1 MVSRRPLD
9 DRVDQSLLNP
19 APEIPALN
27 AWGEIDVKNLNGGPL
42 EFLIKDA
49 DIHFGQAIYPVWR
62 GIAADG
68 TPFDELDAM
77 VMVPSDYDTTRTMTA
92 LVKNSVVAPFD
103 GGWAFL
109 SYKVDNADEAT
120 PDSKRVFCYL
130 GLRDRGGVAETL
142 AVAQVRESHD
152 RVIVFSDLESEGVR
166 LLAPSYRAMQV
177 GDSIELV
184 ARRFNAAGD
193 EVTPPA
199 TERHEVTE
207 ANVGEPLQWQIAK
220 SDLSRVRNGRVAFQ
234 YMITL
239 SGNDEKVSSPVQE
252 MAVTEAPSP
261 ADLLP
266 AATID
271 GFTGGALDPGMF
283 PDGLIVRVPTAPNV
297 QVGDHYLLHWK
308 SPQAPEP
315 EVQFARMDASSLQ
328 SDETVFRVDPA
339 LLGPGDH
346 KVFYQVARAGHA
358 LTSHSLDVA
367 FEPPRT
373 LAAPSIVRAE
383 EDGPGRQK
391 LLADSAISGAYVTVP
406 DVPLRPGERFEVHWD
421 GYEHNGKQVTDTPEV
436 GDGRTFK
443 IDPGVVAA
451 NMHQPGADHSRRF
464 NVFYHIVDENN
475 KPSAPSD
482 AVDLRVQP
490 LVINNNVTCQQAQT
504 NGELWRSKL
513 LPNGALLVV
522 TGARLWPFAAIGQLF
537 TLAIESGAVL
547 RDRAPVTAGELS
559 NARIQQW
566 LSIATYD
573 GLEEDKQYTVYGEVS
588 FDQGDSWHKLRSLR
602 LIPKHSK

>member
-1 MVSRRPLD
+1 MVMRRPFD
-9 DRVDQSLLNP
+9 GGVDQPQLNP
-19 APEIPALN
+19 APEIPAQN
-27 AWGEIDVKNLNGGPL
+27 AWGEIDVKNLNGDHL

-49 DIHFGQAIYPVWR
+49 DIRFGQSIYPVWR

-68 TPFDELDAM
+68 TPFDQLDA
-77 VMVPSDYDTTRTMTA
+77 VVEVPADYDTTRTMTA
-92 LVKNSVVAPFD
+92 KVAKRFVEPYD

-109 SYKVDNADEAT
+109 SYKVENADEST
-120 PDSKRVFCYL
+120 PDSMRIFCYL

-142 AVAQVRESHD
+142 AVAQARESHD
-152 RVIVFSDLESEGVR
+152 RVIVLSDLESEGVR

-184 ARRFNAAGD
+184 ARKFNAAGD
-193 EVTPPA
+193 EITPPA

-220 SDLSRVRNGRVAFQ
+220 SDFSRVRNGRVAFQ
-234 YMITL
+234 YTITL
-239 SGNDEKVSSPVQE
+239 SANDEKVPSPVQE
-252 MAVTEAPSP
+252 MTVTEAPSP
-261 ADLLP
+261 ADFLP

-271 GFTGGALDPGMF
+271 GFTGVPLDPGMF
-283 PDGLIVRVPTAPNV
+283 PDGLIVRVPTAPSV

-308 SPQAPEP
+308 SPQALEP

-339 LLGPGDH
+339 LLEPGDH

-367 FEPPRT
+367 FETART
-373 LAAPSIVRAE
+373 LAAPRIERAE
-383 EDGPGRQK
+383 EDGLGRQK
-391 LLADSAISGAYVTVP
+391 LSADRAILGAYVTVP

-421 GYEHNGKQVTDTPEV
+421 GYEHNGKQVVDTPEV
-436 GDGRTFK
+436 GDGRKFK

-451 NMHQPGADHSRRF
+451 NMHQPGDDHSRRF
-464 NVFYHIVDENN
+464 KVFYHIVDENGVR
-475 KPSAPSD
+475 SAPSD

-490 LVINNNVTCQQAQT
+490 LVIDNNVKCDQAQA

-513 LPNGALLVV
+513 SANGAMLEVYGVL
-522 TGARLWPFAAIGQLF
+522 LWPFAATGQLF
-537 TLAIESGAVL
+537 TLAIQSGAVL

-566 LSIATYD
+566 LSVATYN

-588 FDQGDSWHKLRSLR
+588 FDQGDSWHKLRPLL